1 MARRVGLAL
10 GIALGLI
17 IAAVIAAYAVVQTPA
32 GKRVISAQL
41 ERALTGPQTAAEVTG
56 LAGQI
61 PFDMSL
67 DRLALSSGEGVWL
80 EIEGLRLVVSPAA
93 LLRGRLDIEQVSAER
108 VRILRPPPAAPEQVD
123 AEPFRLPELPHS
135 LPPVVVERLAVERI
149 ELARAVL
156 GEAAVLTFS
165 GQLAAADDG
174 RSAALELSAR
184 RVDQA
189 TARASLDARLALD
202 PAALQLALR
211 VEETGGLLAAL
222 SGRPEAGDFA
232 LRLSGAGPLDGWTGD
247 LELAAEGLARADGRL
262 EIALAE
268 QPRVRLDGT
277 LRPAPGLLPDQLAGL
292 VGERPSLALT
302 VTQTAAQRLRV
313 EDLRAEIAAAQLTGR
328 AELDF
333 EGDRL
338 SAEARL
344 AVPDLAPVGALVE
357 TPASGAL
364 SADLVADGALRQ
376 PKGRL
381 DLEISAP
388 EVAGVAAER
397 ITTKLEFAVH
407 QAAAPDQLAVQVT
420 GEGRAQ
426 SLRLPEEIPLPAQD
440 LAWRLDVSAPQDG
453 PVTVRKLALSAREV
467 TLEASGAIDPKTLV
481 GEADVGLEV
490 SALGPLTEPFG
501 QRLDGQLSLEANFS
515 LASAEQI
522 EIDLAGRAQDLA
534 GLPPAAAELLGPEP
548 RLTAL
553 ASLSPGR
560 RLEVSSLTLK
570 GSAATLGGELALTLP
585 AQGLGGKVTLALP
598 RLAAL
603 APVLGQELSGA
614 LEIHASPGGTLDSPT
629 LALAMRSDGLLVAGR
644 QIDEVTL
651 ETSARDLLSA
661 PAGKLQAALKA
672 EGLQAKLATDYRVQ
686 DGILRLAGLRLTAP
700 RSKLE
705 GALAVDLENTL
716 VEGELQ
722 GEVADL
728 VAFAPL
734 LPVPLRGGLDFRL
747 RLDPANQTQ
756 TIALVVDGSQL
767 LSEFGRLRRLRLR
780 ATVTDALGT
789 PGLEADLE
797 LDEFHQ
803 DQVALEQATL
813 SARGTLD
820 ALALNATA
828 RGEAVQPFN
837 LDARARLALGE
848 AIQLRLEQLDGRFAD
863 APLRLAQPAEVT
875 LADGATRLAGLD
887 LRWGDARL
895 QGSAD
900 LGPGEVV
907 ADVSLRALPLARLQ
921 PFGAP
926 ALTGQANASLRLS
939 GPADNPRGSLEVTM
953 TGVGAEDLTFAELPA
968 AEFTLT
974 AKLAERRLGVDL
986 DGRGVTEKPMR
997 LTAELPLVVRFD
1009 QFVFEV
1015 PEDGRLAARLDA
1027 ELALARLAALADRDD
1042 QTLPGVMTAGLT
1054 MSGTVGAP
1062 RLEGTVEVANG
1073 GYANGFT
1080 GTVLGDVTATARAT
1094 ERRVV
1099 LERFSATDG
1108 GGGSLRGSGE
1118 IAIDPAGDYPL
1129 SLQLEMKDARLVRRD
1144 DVDATLRGGL
1154 DLTGDIAG
1162 MTLAGGIT
1170 VERAQVRIPDKIG
1183 PSVAVIPVKEVGI
1196 DGREGTV
1203 PQSAGTALPVTL
1215 DLSVDLPGQVFVRGR
1230 GLESEWQGKLQVTG
1244 TVDEPR
1250 LVGTLEVKR
1259 GYIDFLDQ
1267 RLDLRKGVITF
1278 GGASPPDPT
1287 VNVEAVATKADI
1299 TAIIR
1304 IEGPARQ
1311 PTLTLDSEPP
1321 LPQDEV
1327 LSRLLFDREAS
1338 AISPAQAAQLALALN
1353 RLRGGGGLDIMG
1365 KIREVLGVDILDVSS
1380 GATPGENAVRAG
1392 KYLNDDVYVEVEK
1405 GTAEESGRARVEVE
1419 ILPNVSVEADTGQ
1432 DATSGIGVQWRYDY

>member
-10 GIALGLI
+10 GIALGLL
-17 IAAVIAAYAVVQTPA
+17 IAAVIAAYAFVQTPA

-41 ERALTGPQTAAEVTG
+41 ERALGGPQTAVEVSG

-67 DRLALSSGEGVWL
+67 ERLALSSGEGVWL
-80 EIEGLRLVVSPAA
+80 EIEGLRLAISPAA
-93 LLRGRLDIEQVSAER
+93 LLRGWLDVELVSAER
-108 VRILRPPPAAPEQVD
+108 VRVLRPPPAAPEEVD
-123 AEPFRLPELPHS
+123 AEPFRLPELPDR

-149 ELARAVL
+149 ALAPTVL
-156 GEAAVLTFS
+156 GESAVFTLS

-174 RSAALELSAR
+174 HSAALELSAR

-189 TARASLDARLALD
+189 TARASLNARLELD
-202 PAALQLALR
+202 PAALQLALSA
-211 VEETGGLLAAL
+211 EETGGLLAAL

-232 LRLSGAGPLDGWTGD
+232 LHLSGTGPLDGWTGD
-247 LELAAEGLARADGRL
+247 LELTAEGLASADGRL

-277 LRPAPGLLPDQLAGL
+277 LRPAPGLLPEQIAGL

-302 VTQTAAQRLRV
+302 VTQTAAQRLRI
-313 EDLRAEIAAAQLTGR
+313 EDLHAETAAAQLTGR

-357 TPASGAL
+357 TPLSGAL
-364 SADLVADGALRQ
+364 SADLVADGALSQ

-381 DLEISAP
+381 DLEVRAP
-388 EVAGVAAER
+388 EVDGVSAER
-397 ITTKLEFAVH
+397 IETSLEFAVD
-407 QAAAPDQLAVQVT
+407 QGAADQLAVRVT
-420 GEGRAQ
+420 GEGRAR
-426 SLRLPEEIPLPAQD
+426 SLRLPEEVPLPAQD
-440 LAWRLDVSAPQDG
+440 LAWQLDLSAPEDG
-453 PVTVRKLALSAREV
+453 PVTLHQLALSAPDVDLEV
-467 TLEASGAIDPKTLV
+467 TGSINPKTLA
-481 GEADVGLEV
+481 GQADVGLEV

-501 QRLDGQLSLEANFS
+501 QRLEGRLSLEADLS

-522 EIDLAGRAQDLA
+522 EIDLTGRAQDLA
-534 GLPPAAAELLGPEP
+534 GLPPAAAALLGPEP
-548 RLTAL
+548 RLTAV

-570 GSAATLGGELALTLP
+570 GSAATLGGELAMTLP
-585 AQGLGGKVTLALP
+585 DQGLGGKVTLALP

-603 APVLGQELSGA
+603 APALGQELAGA

-629 LALAMRSDGLLVAGR
+629 VELALRSDGLLVAGR

-672 EGLQAKLATDYRVQ
+672 EGLQARLATDYRVQ
-686 DGILRLAGLRLTAP
+686 DGTLRLAGLRLTAP

-705 GALAVDLENTL
+705 GALSVDLEKTL
-716 VEGELQ
+716 VDGELQ

-734 LPVPLRGGLDFRL
+734 LPVPLRGGLDFSL

-756 TIALVVDGSQL
+756 TVALVVDGSQL

-780 ATVTDALGT
+780 ATITDALGT
-789 PGLEADLE
+789 PGIEADLE

-813 SARGTLD
+813 SARGTLE

-848 AIQLRLEQLDGRFAD
+848 AMQLRFEQLDGRFAD

-875 LADGATRLAGLD
+875 LAEGATRLAGLD

-900 LGPGEVV
+900 LGPEEVA
-907 ADVSLRALPLARLQ
+907 ADATLRALPLARLQ

-926 ALTGQANASLRLS
+926 ALTGQADASLQLS
-939 GPADNPRGSLEVTM
+939 GPADNPRGSLDLKM
-953 TGVGAEDLTFAELPA
+953 TGVGADKLSFAELPA
-968 AEFTLT
+968 AELTLA
-974 AKLAERRLGVDL
+974 AKLAERRLSVDL

-997 LTAELPLVVRFD
+997 LTAELPLVARFD
-1009 QFVFEV
+1009 QFVFEI
-1015 PEDGRLAARLDA
+1015 PQDGPLAARLDA
-1027 ELALARLAALADRDD
+1027 ELALARLAALADLDD
-1042 QTLPGVMTAGLT
+1042 QMLTGLMTAGLSV
-1054 MSGTVGAP
+1054 SGTVGAP
-1062 RLEGTVEVANG
+1062 QLEGTVELANG

-1080 GTVLGDVTATARAT
+1080 GTVLGDLTATARAT

-1099 LERFSATDG
+1099 LERLSATDG

-1118 IAIDPAGDYPL
+1118 IAIDPAADYPL

-1144 DVDATLRGGL
+1144 DVDTTLRGKL

-1162 MTLAGGIT
+1162 MALAGGIT

-1183 PSVAVIPVKEVGI
+1183 PSVAVIPVEEVGI
-1196 DGREGTV
+1196 DGRERTA
-1203 PQSAGTALPVTL
+1203 PQSAGTALPLTL

-1244 TVDEPR
+1244 TVDDPR

-1267 RLDLRKGVITF
+1267 RLNLRKGGITF

-1287 VNVEAVATKADI
+1287 VNIEAVATKADI

-1304 IEGPARQ
+1304 IDGPARQ
-1311 PTLTLDSEPP
+1311 PTLTLASEPP

-1365 KIREVLGVDILDVSS
+1365 KMREVLGVDILDVSS

-1392 KYLNDDVYVEVEK
+1392 KYLNDDVYVEVQK

-1432 DATSGIGVQWRYDY
+1432 DATSGIGVQWRYNY